1 MTCITITTLKKPI
14 TDLLSYGQL
23 CFLMLTAIL
32 TTVIMCLLF
41 YNVNSLISMTA
52 NMVKQLLTLIMS
64 LLSDHESNIT
74 YTPT

>member
-1 MTCITITTLKKPI
+1 
-14 TDLLSYGQL
+14 
-23 CFLMLTAIL
+23 
-32 TTVIMCLLF
+32 
-41 YNVNSLISMTA
+41 MTA